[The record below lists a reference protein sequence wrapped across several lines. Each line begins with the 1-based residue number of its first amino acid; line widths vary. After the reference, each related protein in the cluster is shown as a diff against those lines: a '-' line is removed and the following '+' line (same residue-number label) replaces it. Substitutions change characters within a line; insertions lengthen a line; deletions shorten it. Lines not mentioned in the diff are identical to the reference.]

1 MPNPSPRE
9 LKKTLIR
16 EGFEVYRT
24 IEDRVVL
31 AERVRDNLIM
41 DSGVAV
47 CSGEP
52 LAVRVVLR
60 AQGNDFPGESPA
72 QLVGRARALG
82 DALATRGYA
91 EVQTQ
96 AVPILDPGD
105 RTKTLDTWYEVSL
118 ERVVAE
124 PAELADELRFALGI
138 DKTVPGPSS
147 Q

>member
-24 IEDRVVL
+24 IDDRIIL

-41 DSGVAV
+41 DSGVAAR
-47 CSGEP
+47 SGDS

-60 AQGNDFPGESPA
+60 AQGADFPGESEA
-72 QLVGRARALG
+72 ELVERARAL
-82 DALATRGYA
+82 AQSLAQRGYV
-91 EVQTQ
+91 EVDSQ

-105 RTKTLDTWYEVSL
+105 RTKTLDTWYEVSV
-118 ERVVAE
+118 ERLVTGTG
-124 PAELADELRFALGI
+124 ELLDELRFALSL
-138 DKTVPGPSS
+138 DKTVPGPGTH
-147 Q
+147 

>member
-24 IEDRVVL
+24 MDDRVVL

-41 DSGVAV
+41 DSGVAA
-47 CSGEP
+47 CLGEP
-52 LAVRVVLR
+52 LAVRVVVR

-72 QLVGRARALG
+72 QLVGRARELG
-82 DALATRGYA
+82 NLLTTRGYA

-96 AVPILDPGD
+96 TVPILDPGD
-105 RTKTLDTWYEVSL
+105 GTKTLVTWYEVSL
-118 ERVVAE
+118 ERVVDGTV
-124 PAELADELRFALGI
+124 ELVDELRFALAV

-147 Q
+147 E

>member
-41 DSGVAV
+41 DSGVAA

-60 AQGNDFPGESPA
+60 AQGNDFPGESA
-72 QLVGRARALG
+72 DQLVGRARDLGEALR
-82 DALATRGYA
+82 TRGYA

-96 AVPILDPGD
+96 TVPILDPGD
-105 RTKTLDTWYEVSL
+105 GTKTLDTWYEVSL

-124 PAELADELRFALGI
+124 PGELADELRFALGI

>member
-41 DSGVAV
+41 DSGVAA
-47 CSGEP
+47 CAGQS

-60 AQGNDFPGESPA
+60 AQGNDFPGEGEPE
-72 QLVGRARALG
+72 LVGRARAL
-82 DALATRGYA
+82 AQSLAERGYV
-91 EVQTQ
+91 EVESQ

-105 RTKTLDTWYEVSL
+105 RTKTLDTWYEVSV
-118 ERVVAE
+118 ERPVTGTS
-124 PAELADELRFALGI
+124 ELLDELRFALSL
-138 DKTVPGPSS
+138 DKTVPGPGTH
-147 Q
+147 

>member
-24 IEDRVVL
+24 TDDRVVL

-41 DSGVAV
+41 DSGVAA
-47 CSGEP
+47 CLGEP

-72 QLVGRARALG
+72 QLVGRARELGNALT
-82 DALATRGYA
+82 TRGYA
-91 EVQTQ
+91 EVQAQT
-96 AVPILDPGD
+96 VPILDPGD

-118 ERVVAE
+118 ERVVGGAG
-124 PAELADELRFALGI
+124 ELVDELRFALAV

-147 Q
+147 E